1 MAENKQSNTSN
12 SKADK
17 KSLKKFCIVVGVV
30 FCVTLCICGIV
41 AIIQSQQEGTDRIK
55 QEQQSLHDA
64 VYQSK
69 PVEQQTPLT
78 DEQYQA
84 ALDMIFP
91 EDKTESFIIST
102 FISTLQQ
109 TLNSAGIDAEVVYFN
124 NFGSP
129 GFYIYSSSPLADVK
143 PYLDFNTY
151 STYYVVEAD
160 KDSRE
165 LNKIYKVNATQSEEL
180 FVKELFNKTE
190 DVAGIT
196 SLNNYLIS
204 TDLAEAAFIFN
215 DTIYV
220 STSGLSQIGLIDTFD
235 YAFQWCVANNVE
247 KRLVLLADDKVVAA
261 TSTSLVD
268 KYYRDNYPVNE
279 VAARFRLQYY
289 IAKGFFYYDMLLMSQ
304 DYLK

>member
-1 MAENKQSNTSN
+1 MADDKQSSSN
-12 SKADK
+12 SKVDK
-17 KSLKKFCIVVGVV
+17 KSLKKFCIAVGVI
-30 FCVTLCICGIV
+30 FCVVLCVCGIV
-41 AIIQSQQEGTDRIK
+41 AIIQSQQEGTDKVK
-55 QEQQSLHDA
+55 QDQQSLHDV

-91 EDKTESFIIST
+91 DDSTDKVAISMYEDE
-102 FISTLQQ
+102 LQQ
-109 TLNSAGIDAEVVYFN
+109 TLNEAGIEAEVVYFN
-124 NFGSP
+124 NFGNP

-143 PYLDFNTY
+143 THLDFKAY

-165 LNKIYKVNATQSEEL
+165 LNKIYRVDASQSEEL
-180 FVKELFNKTE
+180 FERELFNKTE
-190 DVAGIT
+190 DVTGIT
-196 SLNNYLIS
+196 SLHNYLIA
-204 TDLAEAAFIFN
+204 TDLAETAFLFN

-247 KRLVLLADDKVVAA
+247 KRLILLSNGKVVAA
-261 TSTSLVD
+261 TSAPLTD
-268 KYYRDNYPVNE
+268 DYYRDNYPVNE

-289 IAKGFFYYDMLLMSQ
+289 IAKGFFYYDMLVISQ